1 LGNLCKNLQT
11 FLANFTPQANVWSL
25 KGITPP
31 ANEKTD
37 MNAKAEIKAI
47 LERKFLALVKQGM
60 SHEEAFKDVM
70 GAFNEQFPGLIEKL
84 SE

>member
-1 LGNLCKNLQT
+1 
-11 FLANFTPQANVWSL
+11 
-25 KGITPP
+25 
-31 ANEKTD
+31 